1 MNVLAQLLPA
11 IREVRSPLVGGY
23 VWLLSAWLFFG
34 DAVPASLRESQV
46 EAWVLIGRLMD
57 PLGAAGLAVVGS
69 VAAYLVGSLA
79 EEVLAM
85 PLEDS
90 TLRSRTW
97 PIECA
102 CLTPTRTLHRMRI

>member
-1 MNVLAQLLPA
+1 M
-11 IREVRSPLVGGY
+11 VGGY

-85 PLEDS
+85 PLED
-90 TLRSRTW
+90 LD
-97 PIECA
+97 IEIENLA
-102 CLTPTRTLHRMRI
+102 DRMRLSNAYEDSASDADIDLKASVDS